1 MLNSNLLKEFL
12 RVTEKLNSKDDFDA
26 LPKQQQEYV
35 KSIVSQMEQSI
46 LETENELG
54 ITYTENELE

>member
-35 KSIVSQMEQSI
+35 KRIVSQMGQSI